1 MKSVWQWVLLQ
12 KLGEVW
18 VRISI
23 YGFIG
28 LATAVVAGVL
38 APLIP
43 SLNRES
49 VDRDTVLTMLQIL
62 SSSMLAVTTFSVSVM
77 VTAKFNAA
85 GGATP
90 RVTALLKN
98 DRTSQNVLATFVG
111 AFVYSLVSIIGL
123 QLSAYGAGG
132 RLILLVVTVAV
143 LVAVVVQLVRWI
155 NHLGTFGLM
164 SDTIERITEA
174 AEKALQV
181 RMSDPF
187 LGGRPLT
194 MEFDAAVAAGRP
206 VRSNRVGYVQMVDME
221 ALNTVAERAGVS
233 FALTALPGAFVHTGQ
248 QVGVVLSPGTLSD
261 TACAEMCKAFA
272 IGATRTYEQDPRF
285 GVLTL
290 TEIASRALS
299 PAVND
304 PGTAIDVLGRQLRVL
319 SHWQARATP
328 ELRFRS
334 VMVKGLEL
342 DDLMSDA
349 FGAIA
354 RDGAGLVEVQVRLQ
368 KMLIGLVRQAPD
380 IYGKHALR
388 VSHRAVGHAGAAL
401 ILEADK
407 ERLAELVAELDA
419 LTAG

>member
-1 MKSVWQWVLLQ
+1 MKSVRQWVLLQ

-194 MEFDAAVAAGRP
+194 SEFDAAQHGRAACAGEPGWLCADGGYGGAEHGGRTGGGVFRADRTARCLCAYRAAGGGCP
-206 VRSNRVGYVQMVDME
+206 V
-221 ALNTVAERAGVS
+221 
-233 FALTALPGAFVHTGQ
+233 
-248 QVGVVLSPGTLSD
+248 
-261 TACAEMCKAFA
+261 
-272 IGATRTYEQDPRF
+272 TR
-285 GVLTL
+285 
-290 TEIASRALS
+290 
-299 PAVND
+299 
-304 PGTAIDVLGRQLRVL
+304 
-319 SHWQARATP
+319 H
-328 ELRFRS
+328 S
-334 VMVKGLEL
+334 V
-342 DDLMSDA
+342 
-349 FGAIA
+349 
-354 RDGAGLVEVQVRLQ
+354 
-368 KMLIGLVRQAPD
+368 
-380 IYGKHALR
+380 
-388 VSHRAVGHAGAAL
+388 
-401 ILEADK
+401 
-407 ERLAELVAELDA
+407 
-419 LTAG
+419 